1 MCPSPVERQQPMG
14 GHIGPPLQNIR
25 GHGGG
30 TEKSELSDAEN
41 GSVRGALRPEVVVGA
56 KCVCEPELA
65 KERPNVIPPR
75 RVKKYAL

>member
-1 MCPSPVERQQPMG
+1 MEKLPQRHREHSGC
-14 GHIGPPLQNIR
+14 
-25 GHGGG
+25 
-30 TEKSELSDAEN
+30 TEKSELSDAES

-56 KCVCEPELA
+56 KYVCEPELA